1 MAYLARAV
9 ERAMKIQEVILRAL
23 SGQLTWLQAADI
35 LGRSP
40 RSIRRLRLMYQ
51 RYGHA
56 GLFDRRR
63 QTPSLKRAPVAEV
76 ERVLRLYRERFQ
88 GFNVRHFLRRARAE
102 HGVTFC
108 YAFLKKVLP
117 RAGLDPTQR
126 PPGRHPRPR
135 DPRPSFG
142 ALLPLDASQHHCL
155 ALRPD
160 QHLSLTTS

>member
-76 ERVLRLYRERFQ
+76 ERVLRLYRERVQ
-88 GFNVRHFLRRARAE
+88 SCNVLDFLPRARAARS
-102 HGVTFC
+102 VTFS
-108 YAFLKKVLP
+108 
-117 RAGLDPTQR
+117 D
-126 PPGRHPRPR
+126 
-135 DPRPSFG
+135 
-142 ALLPLDASQHHCL
+142 ALIKD
-155 ALRPD
+155 
-160 QHLSLTTS
+160 

>member
-51 RYGHA
+51 RYGQA

-63 QTPSLKRAPVAEV
+63 PTPSPQRAPLAGG
-76 ERVLRLYRERFQ
+76 ERVLRPYRGRVH
-88 GFNVRHFLRRARAE
+88 GFTVRHFLRPGLAQHRATLSDAM
-102 HGVTFC
+102 
-108 YAFLKKVLP
+108 P
-117 RAGLDPTQR
+117 RIVP
-126 PPGRHPRPR
+126 
-135 DPRPSFG
+135 
-142 ALLPLDASQHHCL
+142 
-155 ALRPD
+155 
-160 QHLSLTTS
+160 